1 MRIIGAGWI
10 RVGLGDRESGS
21 RDSSS
26 WALEWR
32 RQTCLSICIRA
43 IDMITVSCIQ
53 RRRWGQCGSLVTGQE
68 INIGTNDAKTKR
80 VDTVTYRLPT
90 KTPSKKIHKPN

>member
-1 MRIIGAGWI
+1 
-10 RVGLGDRESGS
+10 
-21 RDSSS
+21 
-26 WALEWR
+26 
-32 RQTCLSICIRA
+32 
-43 IDMITVSCIQ
+43 MITVSCIQ